1 MAFNFFRLFSLS
13 RHEGRSR
20 KGVYFAKYFGRW
32 PSKMV
37 FFFVYVCARARV
49 EDLDFN
55 CGGDKEGVPASWR
68 GRRVRPNWRKAGRLL
83 LYASC
88 S

>member
-1 MAFNFFRLFSLS
+1 MAIQDGF
-13 RHEGRSR
+13 
-20 KGVYFAKYFGRW
+20 
-32 PSKMV
+32 